1 MKWAQVELEGVE
13 HCLTVLGQ
21 DLVFP
26 ASERAGRV
34 KDGWNTHLDTPFLS
48 VSPYMLTWGAL
59 LEKES

>member
-1 MKWAQVELEGVE
+1 MELERVE

-34 KDGWNTHLDTPFLS
+34 MDGWNTHLDSPVLS
-48 VSPYMLTWGAL
+48 VSPHLPA
-59 LEKES
+59 